1 MVAPDAGDEG
11 RGTVTEA
18 VADPLSAVAPELP
31 DGCVGLLL
39 LEHAAPMRHTAAA
52 AAASRKLTFRIVVV

>member
-1 MVAPDAGDEG
+1 VAPATGDEG

-18 VADPLSAVAPELP
+18 VADPLSAVAPEP
-31 DGCVGLLL
+31 ADGCVGLLL
-39 LEHAAPMRHTAAA
+39 FEHAAPMRHTAA